1 MPFNTKLGSDYIKR
15 RDLLKNT
22 FPAAYNFLKKLENKP
37 SVAGL
42 NIWMGTSKNA
52 HLYSHDRYLCRIE
65 IDQNGREILFTPK
78 YNYKI
83 YEGTIDK
90 SNIFFTDK
98 LYSLIE
104 NYANY
109 GEWTRISKYNNEI
122 KLTSKAPLAFFN
134 DLFGFIEAIDKNKDY
149 QQPLKQIIEKK
160 EDIITEEPE
169 DIAID
174 MVFELLRKKKQII
187 LYGPPGTGKTY
198 STRELAVKIL
208 GGDLEDSDNEYE
220 KYRKEGRIEFITFHP
235 SYSYEEFIE
244 GITVKTE
251 GEDVATNSIKY
262 TLKPGIFKQICKR
275 ALGKAI
281 DSSDEKIEGKSWIE
295 VFKEYETLKDDIEF
309 NDASSHVLI
318 IDEINR
324 GDIAKIFGELITLL
338 EADKRLGQENE
349 LIVKLPAS
357 NNDFC
362 VPPNLYIIATMNTA
376 DRSIALLDVALRR
389 RFGFIEMN
397 PDFDVL
403 AAYVKNNSDNFEN
416 GVLNM
421 LDKSQKA
428 ILKINT
434 KICSDKAIGRD
445 KQIGHSFLFK
455 VNTIDDLILVWRHEI
470 LPLLEE
476 YCYGDYTRINQILFG
491 KETGWIS
498 QIHGIQEINR
508 TNLNQM
514 LDEIVRNE
522 HS

>member
-1 MPFNTKLGSDYIKR
+1 MVKNINEFLQEYDVEKLKQLKILNKQGGPADRRDRLVLNRGSVDRLIELMKRKGIERLEYPNFYGDVWYLDIKGNFNNPRSKDIKRGNISQLKKVGKLGKVFDKTNPVFNPYFKEM
-15 RDLLKNT
+15 DTTVKLPGKNIT
-22 FPAAYNFLKKLENKP
+22 
-37 SVAGL
+37 
-42 NIWMGTSKNA
+42 
-52 HLYSHDRYLCRIE
+52 
-65 IDQNGREILFTPK
+65 QN
-78 YNYKI
+78 
-83 YEGTIDK
+83 
-90 SNIFFTDK
+90 
-98 LYSLIE
+98 
-104 NYANY
+104 
-109 GEWTRISKYNNEI
+109 
-122 KLTSKAPLAFFN
+122 
-134 DLFGFIEAIDKNKDY
+134 
-149 QQPLKQIIEKK
+149 QPVIEK
-160 EDIITEEPE
+160 ESN
-169 DIAID
+169 D
-174 MVFELLRKKKQII
+174 MMLLQKKKSII

-476 YCYGDYTRINQILFG
+476 YCYGDYSKINQMLFG

-522 HS
+522 YS

>member
-1 MPFNTKLGSDYIKR
+1 MNFRKNYRFTLRNRNPNL
-15 RDLLKNT
+15 DLRNKE
-22 FPAAYNFLKKLENKP
+22 EN
-37 SVAGL
+37 
-42 NIWMGTSKNA
+42 IKNA
-52 HLYSHDRYLCRIE
+52 I
-65 IDQNGREILFTPK
+65 K
-78 YNYKI
+78 YI
-83 YEGTIDK
+83 SSGGDGGT
-90 SNIFFTDK
+90 
-98 LYSLIE
+98 
-104 NYANY
+104 
-109 GEWTRISKYNNEI
+109 
-122 KLTSKAPLAFFN
+122 AFR
-134 DLFGFIEAIDKNKDY
+134 
-149 QQPLKQIIEKK
+149 PVKQI
-160 EDIITEEPE
+160 
-169 DIAID
+169 
-174 MVFELLRKKKQII
+174 ELLGDIKQNSFVLKVVVNDEKYAEWRRQIGRLLANKYGMRDFCDPNDQKKMFDVEEIVNNGLESKSETSIHNTSDISYNLPVNDYVLHLLQKKKQII

-522 HS
+522 YS